1 MAEQT
6 EDYAAAEMITRPQLR
21 AARALLGWSQRDLA
35 AAAGLTV
42 DHIKA
47 IESGRLDPRASMLAQ
62 IEGAFRRHDVVFLDP
77 DDVTPGG
84 YGVRFRR

>member
-1 MAEQT
+1 
-6 EDYAAAEMITRPQLR
+6 MITRPQLR
-21 AARALLGWSQRDLA
+21 AARALLGWSQRELA
-35 AAAGLTV
+35 DAAGLTV

-62 IEGAFRRHDVVFLDP
+62 IEEAFRRNDVVFLDP
-77 DDVTPGG
+77 DDVKPGG